1 MAVDMYRMY
10 MDERLLAQ
18 LDWDACYIK
27 FEMLLGEDFMQAPV
41 SDAFSL
47 QWSGT
52 RLRRPG
58 CTLLQGGGAKLHA
71 HQSSSLMFW

>member
-18 LDWDACYIK
+18 LDCAACSVYSETV
-27 FEMLLGEDFMQAPV
+27 FGEDFTERPV
-41 SDAFSL
+41 SDPFSL

-52 RLRRPG
+52 RPSQ
-58 CTLLQGGGAKLHA
+58 LQTHCHNTDSDPL
-71 HQSSSLMFW
+71 QMPR